1 MAQASRLLSKISMRI
16 QPQLIRLF
24 SVLALVSLST
34 GLAAQ
39 GNVGCASPTNRL
51 VPIYRDSYGSMV
63 SRTDPASVAQ
73 RARLGLP
80 TLADNQVLVV
90 SDATKCRIA
99 SAAYDS
105 VFHFPAPTD
114 PPLVLQLNTQYVVVK
129 GLDNH
134 GGKANVLFNQDFTAA
149 QTKIWH

>member
-1 MAQASRLLSKISMRI
+1 MRI
-16 QPQLIRLF
+16 QSQ
-24 SVLALVSLST
+24 SVRILCVLVSVWLSSS
-34 GLAAQ
+34 LAAQ
-39 GNVGCASPTNRL
+39 VNVGCATSTNRL

-73 RARLGLP
+73 RARLRLP
-80 TLADNQVLVV
+80 TLADNQVVIV
-90 SDATKCRIA
+90 SDTTKCRIA

-105 VFHFPAPTD
+105 AFHFPAPSE

-134 GGKANVLFNQDFTAA
+134 GVKANVLFNQDFSVA